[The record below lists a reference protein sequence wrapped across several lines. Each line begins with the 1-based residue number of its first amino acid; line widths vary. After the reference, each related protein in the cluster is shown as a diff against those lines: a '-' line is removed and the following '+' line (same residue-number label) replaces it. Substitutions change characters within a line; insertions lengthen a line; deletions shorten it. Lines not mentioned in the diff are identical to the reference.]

1 MSSPNDTGAVLYEG
15 EVVHARLVPRPHKL
29 RYRVT
34 SLLVDLAS
42 LPCVSN
48 SLCLFGYNTPHL
60 MSFYD
65 RDHGAGKEQ
74 SAFDY
79 ARMLFNQAG
88 LADAGA
94 RVKLL
99 CYPRLLGYV
108 FNPVSVYY
116 GFDGDNKLRGLIYEV
131 NNTYRERRSYVLAAG
146 ESRNGVY
153 AHACGKEMSV
163 SPFTSNDGRYNFN
176 ITQPGDDLLLGIRFA
191 DERGPVIKT
200 HFRGHARAL
209 NDRAIASLA
218 LTQPAMTAK
227 VIAAIH
233 WEALKLYVKG
243 VPLVQRRP
251 GPGHAVSLPR

>member
-1 MSSPNDTGAVLYEG
+1 
-15 EVVHARLVPRPHKL
+15 
-29 RYRVT
+29 
-34 SLLVDLAS
+34 
-42 LPCVSN
+42 
-48 SLCLFGYNTPHL
+48 

-65 RDHGAGKEQ
+65 RDHGAGKEE
-74 SAFDY
+74 SALEY
-79 ARMLFNQAG
+79 ARMLFTRAG
-88 LADAGA
+88 LTDAGA
-94 RVKLL
+94 QVKLL
-99 CYPRLLGYV
+99 SYPRLLGYV

-116 GFDGDNKLRGLIYEV
+116 GYDAGSKLRGLIYEV

-146 ESRNGVY
+146 APRDGVFV
-153 AHACGKEMSV
+153 HACSKEMSV

-176 ITQPGDDLLLGIRFA
+176 VTQPGDDLLLGIRFA

-200 HFRGHARAL
+200 HFRGQARAL
-209 NDRAIASLA
+209 TDRAIASLV

-243 VPLVQRRP
+243 VPLVRRRP